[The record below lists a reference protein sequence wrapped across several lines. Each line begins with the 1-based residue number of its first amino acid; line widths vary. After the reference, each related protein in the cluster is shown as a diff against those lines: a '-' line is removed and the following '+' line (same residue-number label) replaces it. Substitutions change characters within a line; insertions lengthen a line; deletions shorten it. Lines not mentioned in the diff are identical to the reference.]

1 MSIRGRAYPLPRL
14 IMSRILF
21 ISDLHLSPDLP
32 RLTQGF
38 FSFLEHARGAD
49 ALYVLGDLFE
59 AWVGDDHRDDYNNA
73 VIAAFRALSDSGT
86 RLFFIHGNRDFL
98 LGQSFAADTGG
109 TLLPDSEVID
119 LQGQPLLIMHGD
131 QLCTRDEKYMA
142 FRAQSR
148 DPVWQQALLDKPLD
162 QRLMIA
168 SMWRMQSKTMSSN
181 KPENIMDVTPED
193 VVRVLQEAGAATL
206 LHGHTHRPAVHDITV
221 NGEPARRLVLG
232 DWREEAGE
240 AVTGV
245 ADANGLHLETWRF

>member
-1 MSIRGRAYPLPRL
+1 
-14 IMSRILF
+14 MSRILF

-32 RLTQGF
+32 WLTQGF
-38 FSFLEHARGAD
+38 FSFLEHARGSD

-109 TLLPDSEVID
+109 TLLPDSQVID
-119 LQGQPLLIMHGD
+119 LQGRPLLIMHGD

-148 DPVWQQALLDKPLD
+148 DPAWQQALLDKPLD

-168 SMWRMQSKTMSSN
+168 SMWRMQSKAMSSN